1 MIFYGLLDHEL
12 HEVIEFY
19 TSREA
24 AEAELREILG
34 DEPGWVTK
42 LQVVAVDFGM
52 PPTVRAVVD
61 PTWAWYP
68 NEPTSAIIAPA
79 SWRVG
84 KNSTTLS
91 VGVLTTP

>member
-1 MIFYGLLDHEL
+1 MLFYGLLDREL
-12 HEVIEFY
+12 QEVIEFY
-19 TSREA
+19 PSKEA
-24 AEAELREILG
+24 AEAELQEILG

-42 LQVVAVDFGM
+42 LEVVVVDFET
-52 PPTVRAVVD
+52 PPMVRAVVD

-84 KNSTTLS
+84 KNSTTLA
-91 VGVLTTP
+91 VGLLTTP